1 MLTYSYATELDEI
14 DIVILQEVQQ
24 NGRISNVELAQK
36 INLSPPATHTRV
48 RRLSEKGYIREFV
61 ALLDQEKVGYEMTC
75 FIRINLELHQSKA
88 LQNFRAAIGDMPEV
102 LECHHVTG
110 EFDYLLKVIIRSR
123 KELEQFIV
131 ERLTPISG
139 VGHIYT
145 SLVLSTIKTT
155 TTLPLQT
162 TGG

>member
-1 MLTYSYATELDEI
+1 MLTYSYAANLDEI
-14 DIVILQEVQQ
+14 DIVILQELQR

-48 RRLSEKGYIREFV
+48 KRLAEQGYIREFV

-75 FIRINLELHQSKA
+75 FIRINLELHQIESLK
-88 LQNFRAAIGDMPEV
+88 NFRAVVMEMPEV
-102 LECHHVTG
+102 LECYHVTG
-110 EFDYLLKVIIRSR
+110 EFDYLLKVIVRTR

-131 ERLTPISG
+131 NRLTPIAG
-139 VGHIYT
+139 VAHIYT

-155 TTLPLQT
+155 TALPLQPI
-162 TGG
+162 GG